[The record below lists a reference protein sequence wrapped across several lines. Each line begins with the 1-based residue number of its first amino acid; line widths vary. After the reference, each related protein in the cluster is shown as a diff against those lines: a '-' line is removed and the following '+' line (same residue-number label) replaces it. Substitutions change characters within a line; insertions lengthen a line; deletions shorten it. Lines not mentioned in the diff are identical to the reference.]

1 MRRPTS
7 PSSARE
13 ELRATV
19 HGRVQGVF
27 FRDFTAAHA
36 RALGLAGW
44 VRNLSD
50 GVSVE
55 VLAQGSRPALE
66 ELLAHLRRVPDGA
79 HVDRVDVEWGAP
91 QQELRSFEVRP

>member
-1 MRRPTS
+1 MQRPH
-7 PSSARE
+7 PSQVRE

-19 HGRVQGVF
+19 RGRVQGVF

-36 RALGLAGW
+36 RALGVAGW

-55 VLAQGSRPALE
+55 VLAQGSRPVLE
-66 ELLAHLRRVPDGA
+66 ALLAHLRRGPDGA
-79 HVDRVDVEWGAP
+79 HVDRVDAEWGAP
-91 QQELRSFEVRP
+91 QQELHSFVARP

>member
-1 MRRPTS
+1 MGP
-7 PSSARE
+7 PDDAGKRE

-27 FRDFTAAHA
+27 FRDFTLAHA

-44 VRNLSD
+44 VRNVSD

-55 VLAQGSRPALE
+55 VLAQGNRPALE
-66 ELLAHLRRVPDGA
+66 ELLAHLRRGPHGA
-79 HVDRVDVEWGAP
+79 HVERVDVEWGAP
-91 QQELRSFEVRP
+91 RQKLFPFHVHP

>member
-1 MRRPTS
+1 MQHPQ
-7 PSSARE
+7 SSEENE

-27 FRDFTAAHA
+27 FRDFTSAHA

-44 VRNLSD
+44 VRNLS
-50 GVSVE
+50 GGASVE

-66 ELLAHLRRVPDGA
+66 ELLAHLRRGPDGA
-79 HVDRVDVEWGAP
+79 HVERVDVVWGAP
-91 QQELRSFEVRP
+91 RQELLSFHVHP